1 MCYYTA
7 MEFSLEDLSQI
18 ARDIIQKEQDKK
30 SPDHATLITL
40 SGDLG
45 AGKTTLVQEIARQ
58 LGVEQALQSPTFVIY
73 KVYPLRRPAADPLPW
88 KTLVHGE
95 MYRLQS
101 PEEMQLLGWEA
112 LLADPENIIC
122 IEWPEKIEGIIPKW
136 ASQITLKHGEGI
148 DKRGIDIV

>member
-88 KTLVHGE
+88 KTLVHGD